1 MKKTLSSLV
10 KLVLVITY
18 GYDAVSIEDIL
29 LARSM
34 ADSDKQ
40 PDMGQGALI
49 GAGLAGAAGIGYT
62 DLAARLRPQTQM
74 DVMPPRGYRLKPGH
88 RMAGGL
94 VGAILGGVW
103 CWYCIND
110 ETEFTCCRHS
120 CKTASTGELNAVDQ
134 QALQSIL
141 ADTYSN
147 TLGV

>member
-1 MKKTLSSLV
+1 M
-10 KLVLVITY
+10 
-18 GYDAVSIEDIL
+18 AVSIEDIL

-34 ADSDKQ
+34 ADNDQ
-40 PDMGQGALI
+40 QMDPGQGALL
-49 GAGLAGAAGIGYT
+49 GAGIAGAAGIGYT

-94 VGAILGGVW
+94 VGAILGGALGAG
-103 CWYCIND
+103 
-110 ETEFTCCRHS
+110 
-120 CKTASTGELNAVDQ
+120 TASMMKENSPAADILAKLQVQGELNAVDQ

-147 TLGV
+147 TLGM